1 MQPPVV
7 STSSVSSAPMR
18 SRCWSMRGSSHATLS
33 AGRGGHPSVAARQ
46 VRARARLGAV
56 RTDQAVLEHK
66 VHHAVLQGVD
76 ACHERR
82 AEQAVQRALP
92 WPIDIG
98 AKAESVPHAQANT
111 DGDGTRHSRRG
122 CTLQGSGSQRTT

>member
-1 MQPPVV
+1 
-7 STSSVSSAPMR
+7 MR
-18 SRCWSMRGSSHATLS
+18 LR
-33 AGRGGHPSVAARQ
+33 
-46 VRARARLGAV
+46 AV

-122 CTLQGSGSQRTT
+122 SAPCKGVHPADDAARALAEGFRMSLPESA